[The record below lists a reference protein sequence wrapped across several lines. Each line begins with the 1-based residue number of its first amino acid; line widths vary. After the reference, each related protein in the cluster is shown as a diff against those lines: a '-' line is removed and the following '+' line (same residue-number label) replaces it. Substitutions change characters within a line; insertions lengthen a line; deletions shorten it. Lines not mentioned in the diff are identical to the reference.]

1 MLKIQGTF
9 EFSPSAESLFKSI
22 QMFFTGTYLV
32 YIQESFICVSFISLP
47 LTRVDHDREP
57 AIVSCAG
64 YYDDDE
70 SILRWT
76 CHTREVRD
84 IVFS

>member
-1 MLKIQGTF
+1 M
-9 EFSPSAESLFKSI
+9 
-22 QMFFTGTYLV
+22 
-32 YIQESFICVSFISLP
+32 CFISLP

-84 IVFS
+84 AVFCRRSLQTCDAYMVTDNMINSTGSTRAPSSKFGVGGGG